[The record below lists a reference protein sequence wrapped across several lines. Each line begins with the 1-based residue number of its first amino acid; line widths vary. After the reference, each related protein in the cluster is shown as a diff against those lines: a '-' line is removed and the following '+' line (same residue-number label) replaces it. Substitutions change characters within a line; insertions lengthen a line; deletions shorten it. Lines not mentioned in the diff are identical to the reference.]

1 MKTLDR
7 YVARSFLFCCL
18 VVFLVFM
25 GLRIIGD
32 LFVNMDEFVK
42 GDRQFLEVLGHV
54 VNYYGAQSLVYIT
67 ELGGVT
73 VTFGAAFTLARMNKS
88 NELTAMLA
96 SGVSLYRV
104 LLPILVGS
112 IGLVGLIVVD
122 REVLIPRIAPRLA
135 VDRGERAETETYQ
148 VRLMPDERKSVWYA
162 VEFHPTEGLMKE
174 MTVVIRSEAGRRLG
188 LVSAEEAT
196 AGPLAGYG
204 EGWHA
209 RQAKLVGSQDEP
221 WPRNQSSTAIYS
233 QVDPQGIQRRAHGG
247 TVPADPTAVA
257 DVELVDD
264 IYGMRLRA
272 DRFVPEPGQDDQLS
286 GRLIEP
292 QFAFY
297 AQPEPLEEG
306 AEAPATVAEPKLLAV
321 VHATQARWD
330 ASRRCWELTDG
341 AVFVPSDL
349 SPADI
354 LLRQSGRWTQ
364 YVSFARLGELIDQGL
379 VSNDRAALMSRHLR
393 ITEPLNTLMMLLL
406 PMTFILS
413 RERNVKASVGM
424 SVLVVGVFYISTYMI
439 RYVDNI
445 PAVWAA
451 WIPTL
456 VFGPIAVALLD
467 NIKT

>member
-7 YVARSFLFCCL
+7 YVIRSFLFCCL

-42 GDRQFLEVLGHV
+42 GDRQLMEVLGHV
-54 VNYYGAQSLVYIT
+54 VSYYGAQSLVYIT

-162 VEFHPTEGLMKE
+162 GQFHPTEGLMKE

-209 RQAKLVGSQDEP
+209 SQAKLIGSQDEP
-221 WPRNQSSTAIYS
+221 WPRNQSSQLIYT
-233 QVDPQGIQRRAHGG
+233 QIDPERIQRAAHGG
-247 TVPADPTAVA
+247 ALPETPTGVG
-257 DVELVDD
+257 DVELADD
-264 IYGMRLRA
+264 VYTMVLRA
-272 DRFVPEPGQDDQLS
+272 RRFVPGPAEGDESS

-292 QFAFY
+292 RFAFY
-297 AQPEPLEEG
+297 AVGEPAEEG
-306 AEAPATVAEPKLLAV
+306 ESAQGASVEPKLLAV
-321 VHATQARWD
+321 VHGAQAQWD
-330 ASRRCWELTDG
+330 PSGQHWSLEGG
-341 AVFVPSDL
+341 AIFVPSDL
-349 SPADI
+349 GPADI

-364 YVSFARLGELIDQGL
+364 YVSFTRLGELIDQGL

-393 ITEPLNTLMMLLL
+393 ITEPLNTLVMLLL

-424 SVLVVGVFYISTYMI
+424 SVLVVKMFYISTYMI

-445 PAVWAA
+445 PPVWAA
-451 WIPTL
+451 WVPTL